1 MRVLS
6 SKLGTVFLVGA
17 GPGDPELLTLKGARC
32 LERADVVVYDRLV
45 DRRILD
51 LAPIAA
57 ERTFVGKKGGHYSF
71 PQDKINS
78 LLARRARKG
87 NQVVRLKGGDP
98 FLLGRGGEEALY
110 LAKEGIPFQVVPG
123 VSCAVAVPAAAGIPV
138 THRGLS
144 KCVSIVTGH
153 EIGSSESTLKWEH
166 LARSAD
172 TLIVLMPLRNL
183 RRIISQLILHG
194 WPLDTPAALIQSG
207 TLEVQRQVI
216 TSLRNIV
223 TEATQAG
230 IGSPAT
236 LVVGPTVSLAH
247 LLGSKYEVPGACAE
261 EPSSLGTRVLG
272 VDPLTA
278 LEEILP

>member
-153 EIGSSESTLKWEH
+153 EISSSESTLKWEH

-183 RRIISQLILHG
+183 RRII
-194 WPLDTPAALIQSG
+194 
-207 TLEVQRQVI
+207 V
-216 TSLRNIV
+216 
-223 TEATQAG
+223 EATRAG

-278 LEEILP
+278 LEKILP